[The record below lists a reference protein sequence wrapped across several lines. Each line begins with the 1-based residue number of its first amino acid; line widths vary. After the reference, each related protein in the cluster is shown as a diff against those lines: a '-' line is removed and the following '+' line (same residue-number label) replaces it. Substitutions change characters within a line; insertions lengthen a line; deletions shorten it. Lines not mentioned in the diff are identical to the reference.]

1 MPTTRVLVLC
11 LAIGLAPV
19 HRLSAQ
25 QTAAPFGAVPARIV
39 GQASL
44 DSVQY
49 STSPNLVEGKEFWSP
64 AGIALDKSLSQPG
77 LYVSDTL
84 NNRVLGW
91 RNAASFANGAPADI
105 VVGQPAG
112 PFALATT
119 NAEGPCAACNRQQTR
134 GLHWPT
140 GLAVDGQG
148 NLYVIDAGNNRI
160 LRYPQ
165 PFALP
170 DKRMD
175 PDVLIGQPDFNSYLA
190 NHGGTTPAADGISP
204 LVSGFPI
211 SQGLA
216 FDANGNLWFADTNNN
231 RVLRFP
237 KGADGKVQGTAD
249 IVLGQ
254 QNMTSNV
261 AAAVFTN
268 LGGLRYPYGL
278 TIDAAGRTY
287 VSDGL
292 GRVLIYQSNPQSTG
306 NPAMKILGL
315 VVVPQGQQ
323 PPAAPNAT
331 QFGAPLGLVMMGNSL
346 AVIDAGYNR
355 IMVFDP
361 LDAWLADPSTG
372 GSSPAARSV
381 IGQADFSGS
390 AASAAA
396 NGLGSP
402 TQAAFS
408 GTELFVADSAN
419 NRVVVFPQGVTTAT
433 RELGQR
439 DFGYSAINWIEGREL
454 YLGDSGGM
462 VVDTTSDPPHLYIS
476 DPYNNRVLGYRDA
489 RNVRPGDTATLV
501 IGQPDG
507 FSSGINGEVNDANRP
522 SSTRLYVPAGVAVD
536 ANGNLYV
543 ADRGNGRVLRFP
555 RPFDQPNLSLQ
566 TANLVLGQSDFT
578 SPRDSSVNRIKMS
591 APYGLAFMQLEGH
604 LLVSDMQDNRVL
616 LFKKPQGG
624 DFSNAQPAD
633 GVIGQGNF
641 TDASTAQG
649 LPDKM
654 VFPRGIATDTSGRLY
669 VADIGNNRIL
679 VYGGVASYGPSGG
692 PPPVLA
698 ITNSCWASTSPC
710 TPVGLNSPM
719 GVAVNPANGEIW
731 VAETMGVT
739 GTIQSGRILR
749 YAEFVTT
756 SLTGLPDFILPTVT
770 NPLAVALDGFGNL
783 LVGEAGNRVSFYFP
797 PLWVTSS
804 GNYLPDAKTLN
815 TYSQPCCAPG
825 ALATA
830 WPFSPANS
838 FGAIT
843 GAHAPSLPLTTT
855 LSDVQLLVDGA
866 PAPLLDVYSSQVNFQ
881 VPKDTN
887 SSAAV
892 SVVLMR
898 ASAGQVLATGTAVTS
913 AGAPALLQNP
923 SFRAGV
929 DRAVQVVAQNNGDS
943 PVSCNGVAGTTA
955 DPGYCPGG
963 VRPANRGEV
972 ITLYALGQG
981 LVDGMPADGAGAS
994 GQPTLVKPRVFIGTQ
1009 FVADADV
1016 QFSGLAPTLVGVWQ
1030 INVKVPSSVAPGP
1043 VWIMLWY
1050 SDKYSSVPSSPP
1062 NASYP
1067 SNPFTVIQ
1075 VK

>member
-1 MPTTRVLVLC
+1 M
-11 LAIGLAPV
+11 
-19 HRLSAQ
+19 
-25 QTAAPFGAVPARIV
+25 

-49 STSPNLVEGKEFWSP
+49 STAPNLVEGKEFWSP
-64 AGIALDKSLSQPG
+64 SGIALDTSGSQPG
-77 LYVSDTL
+77 LYVSDSL

-112 PFALATT
+112 PFAMAST
-119 NAEGPCAACNRQQTR
+119 NAEGPCATCNRQQTR

-170 DKRMD
+170 DRRMD

-190 NHGGTTPAADGISP
+190 NHGGATPSADGISP
-204 LVSGFPI
+204 MVSGNPV
-211 SQGLA
+211 SQALT
-216 FDANGNLWFADTNNN
+216 FDANGNLWFADTGNH

-237 KGADGKVQGTAD
+237 KGSDGKVQGTAD
-249 IVLGQ
+249 MVLGQ
-254 QNMTSNV
+254 QNFTSKV
-261 AAAVFTN
+261 ALPVTNAGFLN
-268 LGGLRYPYGL
+268 LGGLLNPTGVAMA
-278 TIDAAGRTY
+278 AAGRTY
-287 VSDGL
+287 VCDALS
-292 GRVLIYQSNPQSTG
+292 RVLIYQANPQPAG
-306 NPAMKILGL
+306 NPAMKMLGQ

-331 QFGAPLGLVMMGNSL
+331 QFSAPVGLVMMGSSL

-355 IMVFDP
+355 IAVFDP

-372 GSSPAARSV
+372 TSSPPARSV

-390 AASAAA
+390 AASAAST
-396 NGLGSP
+396 GLRAP

-419 NRVVVFPQGVTTAT
+419 NRVVVFPQGVSTAS
-433 RELGQR
+433 RVLGQR
-439 DFGYSAINWIEGREL
+439 DFAYFAANLIEGREL
-454 YLGDSGGM
+454 YLSTGFYTISGIASATFATSGGIA
-462 VVDTTSDPPHLYIS
+462 VDTTSDPPHLYIS

-501 IGQPDG
+501 VGQPDG
-507 FSSGINGEVNDANRP
+507 FSSGVNGEVNDPNKP

-536 ANGNLYV
+536 ANGDLYV

-555 RPFDQPNLSLQ
+555 RPFDQSNLMLQ

-578 SPRDSSVNRIKMS
+578 SPRNDSVTDRNMS
-591 APYGLAFMQLEGH
+591 APYGLAFVQLEGH
-604 LLVSDMQDNRVL
+604 LLVSDMNHSRVL

-624 DFSNAQPAD
+624 DFTSAQAAA
-633 GVIGQGNF
+633 GVFGQTSLFSATTGQGF
-641 TDASTAQG
+641 S
-649 LPDKM
+649 DKM

-679 VYGGVASYGPSGG
+679 VYGGAASNYGPSGG
-692 PPPVLA
+692 PAPVLA
-698 ITNSCWASTSPC
+698 ITNSAAT
-710 TPVGLNSPM
+710 TALKSPM
-719 GVAVNPANGEIW
+719 GVTVNPANGEIW
-731 VAETMGVT
+731 VAEALG
-739 GTIQSGRILR
+739 GANQAGRILR
-749 YAEFVTT
+749 YPEFVTT
-756 SLTGLPDFILPTVT
+756 SLTGLPDYLLPTVT
-770 NPLAVALDGFGNL
+770 NPLSVALDGFGNL
-783 LVGEAGNRVSFYFP
+783 LVGEVANRVSFYFP

-804 GNYLPDAKTLN
+804 GNYLPDAKTLS
-815 TYSQPCCAPG
+815 TYNQPCCAPG
-825 ALATA
+825 SLSTA

-838 FGAIT
+838 FGAIA

-855 LSDVQLLVDGA
+855 LSDVQLLFNGT

-881 VPKDTN
+881 APKIADSTT
-887 SSAAV
+887 AAT
-892 SVVLMR
+892 VVLTR
-898 ASAGQVLATGTAVTS
+898 ASTGQVLASGMAAMS
-913 AGAPALLQNP
+913 AAAPALLTNAGFP
-923 SFRAGV
+923 AGV
-929 DRAVQVVAQNNGDS
+929 ARGIQVVAQNNGDN

-955 DPGYCPGG
+955 SPVYCPGG

-981 LVDGMPADGAGAS
+981 LVSGMPDDGAGAS

-1030 INVKVPSSVAPGP
+1030 INFKVPSTVAPGP

-1050 SDKYSSVPSSPP
+1050 GDKYSSVPSVP
-1062 NASYP
+1062 ASSAYP
-1067 SNPFTVIQ
+1067 SNPYTVIQ

>member
-1 MPTTRVLVLC
+1 
-11 LAIGLAPV
+11 
-19 HRLSAQ
+19 
-25 QTAAPFGAVPARIV
+25 V

-44 DSVQY
+44 ESVQY
-49 STSPNLVEGKEFWSP
+49 SSAPNLVEGKEFWSP
-64 AGIALDKSLSQPG
+64 SGIALDKSLSQPG

-119 NAEGPCAACNRQQTR
+119 TAEGPCAVCNRQQTR

-175 PDVLIGQPDFNSYLA
+175 PDVLIGQPNSQGLPDFNGYVA
-190 NHGGTTPAADGISP
+190 NHGDTTPSADGISP
-204 LVSGFPI
+204 MVSGSPV
-211 SQGLA
+211 SQGLV
-216 FDANGNLWFADTNNN
+216 FDASGNLWFADTGNH

-237 KGADGKVQGTAD
+237 MGTDGKVQGTAD
-249 IVLGQ
+249 MVLGQ
-254 QNMTSNV
+254 QNFTSNV
-261 AAAVFTN
+261 ALPQTNAGFTS
-268 LGGLRYPYGL
+268 LGGLRYPTGV
-278 TIDAAGRTY
+278 TMDAAGRTY
-287 VSDGL
+287 VCDGL
-292 GRVLIYQSNPQSTG
+292 GRVLIYQSHPQSTG
-306 NPAMKILGL
+306 NPAMKLLGL
-315 VVVPQGQQ
+315 IVVAQGQQ

-331 QFGAPLGLVMMGNSL
+331 QFGAPFGLVMMGDSL

-355 IMVFDP
+355 ITVFDP

-372 GSSPAARSV
+372 SSSPSARRV

-390 AASAAA
+390 TASAAA
-396 NGLGSP
+396 NGLRSP
-402 TQAAFS
+402 TQAVFS
-408 GTELFVADSAN
+408 GTELFVTDSGN

-439 DFGYSAINWIEGREL
+439 DFGYFAPNWIEGREL
-454 YLGDSGGM
+454 YLYDNGGM
-462 VVDTTSDPPHLYIS
+462 AVDATSDPPHLYIS

-507 FSSGINGEVNDANRP
+507 FSSGVNGEVNDANKP

-578 SPRDSSVNRIKMS
+578 GPKDPSVNRIKMS
-591 APYGLAFMQLEGH
+591 APYGLAFVQLEGH
-604 LLVSDMQDNRVL
+604 LLVSDMNDNRVL

-641 TDASTAQG
+641 TDASSAQG
-649 LPDKM
+649 LPDRM
-654 VFPRGIATDTSGRLY
+654 VSPRGIATDTSGRLY

-679 VYGGVASYGPSGG
+679 VYGGVASYGPNGG

-698 ITNSCWASTSPC
+698 ITSSCLSSSGVCYSVALKT
-710 TPVGLNSPM
+710 PM

-731 VAETMGVT
+731 VAEALG
-739 GTIQSGRILR
+739 GAAGRILR

-783 LVGEAGNRVSFYFP
+783 LVAEASNRVSFYFP

-804 GNYLPDAKTLN
+804 GNYLPDAKTPS

-843 GAHAPSLPLTTT
+843 GAHAPSLPLPAT
-855 LSDVQLLVDGA
+855 LSDVQLLFNGT

-881 VPKDTN
+881 VPKNTD
-887 SSAAV
+887 SSTAA

-898 ASAGQVLATGTAVTS
+898 ASTGQVLATGA
-913 AGAPALLQNP
+913 AGMSGAAPALLTN
-923 SFRAGV
+923 AGFP
-929 DRAVQVVAQNNGDS
+929 AGIAGAIQVVAQNNGDN

-955 DPGYCPGG
+955 DLGYCPGG

-981 LVDGMPADGAGAS
+981 RVDGMPEDGAGAS
-994 GQPTLVKPRVFIGTQ
+994 GQPTLLKPRVFMGTK
-1009 FVADADV
+1009 FVDDADV

-1030 INVKVPSSVAPGP
+1030 INVKVPALVAPGP
-1043 VWIMLWY
+1043 VWIMLWFG
-1050 SDKYSSVPSSPP
+1050 DKYSSVTSSPP
-1062 NASYP
+1062 SSTYP